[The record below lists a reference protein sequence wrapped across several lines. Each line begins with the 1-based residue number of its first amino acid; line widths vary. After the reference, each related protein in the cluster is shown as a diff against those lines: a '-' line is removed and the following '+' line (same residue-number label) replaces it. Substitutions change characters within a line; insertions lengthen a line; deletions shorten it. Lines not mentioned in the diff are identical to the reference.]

1 MSKLLRE
8 YIKVLLEAD
17 CPEPDRF
24 GGGQYY
30 NIDPQNPTTVEEV
43 LECWITTG
51 GKVYDDSMPAMYTPE
66 ELTPYREYRAG
77 ELRNSIGSK
86 YYNELKKSIEQAGI
100 KEPLHIDL
108 GKNGGVKI
116 GEGNHR
122 HEIATGLGLAKLP
135 VIFHFKQDVSLTK
148 QQLDKDV
155 DDIMDML
162 GF

>member
-1 MSKLLRE
+1 M
-8 YIKVLLEAD
+8 
-17 CPEPDRF
+17 
-24 GGGQYY
+24 
-30 NIDPQNPTTVEEV
+30 
-43 LECWITTG
+43 
-51 GKVYDDSMPAMYTPE
+51 
-66 ELTPYREYRAG
+66 
-77 ELRNSIGSK
+77 
-86 YYNELKKSIEQAGI
+86 
-100 KEPLHIDL
+100 